1 MKKLLIII
9 AVATSAIV
17 TNAASFKWS
26 AANIYNPTDSTAKLA
41 SGSGTATL
49 YAYLSTADASS
60 AVAVATT
67 ALTSDGGITKTFED
81 TTNFTVGNDYTFFF
95 KLEANGYELTSGT
108 VTKGA
113 TVATTENVN
122 FGNMKTAT
130 TTGGAWQSVPEPT
143 SGLLLLL
150 GMAGLALKRKR
161 A

>member
-1 MKKLLIII
+1 MKKLLILA
-9 AVATSAIV
+9 AVITASVA

-26 AANIYNPTDSTAKLA
+26 AANIFDPTDSTAKLA

-49 YAYLSTADASS
+49 YAYLSTADAST
-60 AVAVATT
+60 AIAVATT
-67 ALTSDGGITKTFED
+67 ALTSDGVITKTFED

-95 KLEANGYELTSGT
+95 KLEAKGYELTSGT

-122 FGNMKTAT
+122 FGNFKTAT
-130 TTGGAWQSVPEPT
+130 TTGGAWAAVPEPT
-143 SGLLLLL
+143 SGLLMLL
-150 GMAGLALKRKR
+150 GLAGLALKRKH

>member
-1 MKKLLIII
+1 MKKLLII
-9 AVATSAIV
+9 ATVVISAIAANV
-17 TNAASFKWS
+17 ASFKWS
-26 AANIYNPTDSTAKLA
+26 AANIYDPTDSTAKLA

-49 YAYLSTADASS
+49 YAYLSTADAST
-60 AVAVATT
+60 AVVVATT

-95 KLEANGYELTSGT
+95 TLEANGYELTSGT

-122 FGNMKTAT
+122 FGNFKTAT

-143 SGLLLLL
+143 SGLLMLL
-150 GMAGLALKRKR
+150 GMAGLALKCKR